1 MATSNSFVEAYN
13 KLTKLE
19 DELEKMWW
27 QGFDEDLGNLVGDI
41 SELRSR
47 WRKTILQRKNAK
59 R

>member
-27 QGFDEDLGNLVGDI
+27 QGVDEDLGNLVGDI

-47 WRKTILQRKNAK
+47 WRKTILQRKNAN